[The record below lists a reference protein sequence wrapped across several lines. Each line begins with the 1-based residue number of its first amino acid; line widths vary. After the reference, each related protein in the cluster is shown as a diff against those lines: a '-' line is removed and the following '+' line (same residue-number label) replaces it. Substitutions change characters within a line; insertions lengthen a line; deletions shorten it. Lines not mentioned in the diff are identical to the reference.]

1 MSVEALKIKVKS
13 RVKVTLMPAR
23 SSPSH
28 FSISPTC
35 GWAFGDSA
43 GTCYHVEYT
52 QHPALNTVYYMFDIL
67 IRTYFDT
74 HVFCTQ
80 TLGIKWDLDYPMLN
94 S

>member
-52 QHPALNTVYYMFDIL
+52 QHPALKGL
-67 IRTYFDT
+67 IRCIICLIFW
-74 HVFCTQ
+74 HARILC
-80 TLGIKWDLDYPMLN
+80 LN
-94 S
+94 TGDQVGFGLPYV